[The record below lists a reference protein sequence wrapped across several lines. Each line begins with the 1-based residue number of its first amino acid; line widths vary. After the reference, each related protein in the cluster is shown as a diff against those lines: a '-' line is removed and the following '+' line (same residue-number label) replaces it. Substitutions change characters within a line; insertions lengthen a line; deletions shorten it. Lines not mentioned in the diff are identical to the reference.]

1 MKYAVQR
8 LVLAIPLLLLLGT
21 LAFALLR
28 TAPGG
33 PFDPHRVP
41 APSEIEE
48 ALQERHFLNE
58 PIWKQHLRYLGLLW
72 EWYPHDGWVHAQT
85 GLIQLDPG
93 PSLHLPAS
101 KVIDLLAEAIR
112 VSLALGFLT
121 FALAIGLGIPGG
133 VLLALPPGRWLE
145 LPGSLAA
152 LLAMGLLF
160 VFGPILAMPFVCQLE
175 GFPSALASHL
185 ERGLWAA
192 GVVGLFAA
200 GRIARL
206 IRGGLRAALQA
217 PFVVTAR
224 AKGISEAAVLW
235 GHAFR
240 PAVLPVL
247 SRSASL
253 WAMLLTGMLVV
264 ENVWQLPGLG
274 TLLVHSALDPDYP
287 MLVNVVLLYAVA
299 ALLLN
304 GTADLLHRRLDP
316 RMPDAYA

>member
-8 LVLAIPLLLLLGT
+8 LALVIPLLLLFGSLG
-21 LAFALLR
+21 FALLR
-28 TAPGG
+28 VAPGG
-33 PFDPHRVP
+33 PFDPNREP
-41 APSEIEE
+41 AAPEIEQ
-48 ALQERHFLNE
+48 ALQERHLLNE
-58 PIWKQHLRYLGLLW
+58 PLSKQYLRYLGLLW
-72 EWYPHDGWVHAQT
+72 EWYPHDGWVLAQT
-85 GLIQLDPG
+85 GLFQLDPG

-101 KVIDLLAEAIR
+101 KVIDLIAEAVQ

-121 FALAIGLGIPGG
+121 LALAIGLGIPGG
-133 VLLALPPGRWLE
+133 VLMALPPGRWLE

-160 VFGPILAMPFVCQLE
+160 VFAPILAMPFVSQWE
-175 GFPSALASHL
+175 GFPSALASHP
-185 ERGLWAA
+185 ERGFRAA
-192 GVVGLFAA
+192 GIVGLFAA
-200 GRIARL
+200 GQIARL
-206 IRGGLRAALQA
+206 VRGGLRAALQA

-240 PAVLPVL
+240 PAILPVL

-274 TLLVHSALDPDYP
+274 TLLVHSALDHDYP
-287 MLVNVVLLYAVA
+287 MLVNLVLLYAVA
-299 ALLLN
+299 VLLLN
-304 GTADLLHRRLDP
+304 GTSQLLHHCLDP
-316 RMPDAYA
+316 RVLNAYA